1 MQISYLQR
9 HSAKR
14 LNYPMNGRSERAA
27 LCTGRISICS
37 LCAREKKDSNDEKPR
52 RRGILV
58 PQHDS
63 PCETGWPRN
72 SLEERLWSMLEQVEL
87 LQTDKLHREIHNWK
101 RLAFIKYL
109 SVPEIIPKAFSMNSP
124 QSLSPHLLPAPALFH
139 YSRSHHVLIAEPDV

>member
-1 MQISYLQR
+1 MRNLVGGGFWCLNMI
-9 HSAKR
+9 HHAKR
-14 LNYPMNGRSERAA
+14 VDLEIA
-27 LCTGRISICS
+27 L
-37 LCAREKKDSNDEKPR
+37 KKDSD
-52 RRGILV
+52 
-58 PQHDS
+58 
-63 PCETGWPRN
+63 PC
-72 SLEERLWSMLEQVEL
+72 SSRLSYQL